1 MLATVF
7 LIEEWILL
15 EFNVMLPKR
24 SLKYEVIT
32 FFEKLAE
39 ALGWLPDREI
49 VSNENVEKCDWKL

>member
-1 MLATVF
+1 
-7 LIEEWILL
+7 
-15 EFNVMLPKR
+15 MLPEQ

-49 VSNENVEKCDWKL
+49 VSNENVEKCDIKF

>member
-1 MLATVF
+1 
-7 LIEEWILL
+7 
-15 EFNVMLPKR
+15 MLPEQ